1 MRKAPQKIQ
10 RFNPR
15 VLLLLVGL
23 GLPSFVSA
31 EVTVT
36 INYPTL
42 IPQLSRLQPLVN
54 QQLATVAGQIQG
66 TLNSFLNKPLVLG
79 AFADAGSLSVLPVW
93 NSPWNGSPYAFSL
106 SNTAS
111 VMLDS
116 FNFATWVSRLTN
128 LTPTSD
134 YQLGV
139 NLSPTTLWLGG
150 TLAPWTTSVYLKA
163 VAGWSPYSYENT
175 SFLSK
180 SLGFFGA
187 WQMVR
192 PVRLSPWWSWLGLEA
207 DTGLGWNDNEASTQ
221 LALSTVTQSFTV
233 GAQGPYP
240 SLTVKYSVSPSVQV
254 SLLTQTFSVPFQLST
269 GFEWARIF
277 DVSAGVGNYL
287 SWGNSS
293 IGLSGT
299 QQVQILSQPLSNL
312 IQSGSNPSL
321 TFSGM
326 STGTGPHLTGT
337 YFWLRLGYR
346 VGLITIEVPVLYRL
360 IGGFETGLEWGAE
373 F

>member
-1 MRKAPQKIQ
+1 MRKVRQILR

-15 VLLLLVGL
+15 VLPLLLGL
-23 GLPSFVSA
+23 GLPCFASA

-42 IPQLSRLQPLVN
+42 IPQLRNLQPSLDV
-54 QQLATVAGQIQG
+54 QLATVAGQIQG

-79 AFADAGSLSVLPVW
+79 AFADAGSLSVLPIW
-93 NSPWNGSPYAFSL
+93 HSPWNGSPYAFSL

-111 VMLDS
+111 FLLDN

-134 YQLGV
+134 YQFGF

-150 TLAPWTTSVYLKA
+150 TLAPWASSVYLKA
-163 VAGWSPYSYENT
+163 VAGWSPYAYENY

-180 SLGFFGA
+180 SLGFYGA

-192 PVRLSPWWSWLGLEA
+192 PTSLSPWWSWLGLEA
-207 DTGLGWNDNEASTQ
+207 DSGMGWNDNEASTR
-221 LALSTVTQSFTV
+221 LTLSPVTQSFTV
-233 GAQGPYP
+233 AAQGPYP
-240 SLTVKYSVSPSVQV
+240 SLNITYSVTPSVQV
-254 SLLTQTFSVPFQLST
+254 SLVTQTFSVPFQLST

-287 SWGNSS
+287 SWGNAS

-299 QQVQILSQPLSNL
+299 QQVQILSQPFSNL
-312 IQSGSNPSL
+312 IQAGSSPSL
-321 TFSGM
+321 TFNGM
-326 STGTGPHLTGT
+326 STGTGPHLAGT

-346 VGLITIEVPVLYRL
+346 VGLITIEIPILYRL
-360 IGGFETGLEWGAE
+360 IGGVEAGLQWGAE